1 MTNIFE
7 KVKDQV
13 KIAEAVSLFG
23 LQLNSRDKCHC
34 PFHREKTPS
43 FSIDRKNNIFTC
55 FGCGE
60 SGDVIAFASKMKDVE
75 PLEGAKFLAEA
86 FHIDIEDCP
95 KRQSI
100 KEYLTQCIRDV
111 GQTDYFSRRGLTAA
125 TIKTYCLGYDVTRYQ
140 YIKLK
145 VWNLIQLK

>member
-1 MTNIFE
+1 
-7 KVKDQV
+7 
-13 KIAEAVSLFG
+13 
-23 LQLNSRDKCHC
+23 
-34 PFHREKTPS
+34 
-43 FSIDRKNNIFTC
+43 
-55 FGCGE
+55 
-60 SGDVIAFASKMKDVE
+60 MKDVE

>member
-1 MTNIFE
+1 MTDIFE

-43 FSIDRKNNIFTC
+43 FSVDRKNNIFTC

-60 SGDVIAFASKMKDVE
+60 TGDVIAFAAKMKDVE
-75 PLEGAKFLAEA
+75 PLEGAKFLAET
-86 FHIDIEDCP
+86 FHD
-95 KRQSI
+95 QSKHNTLRHAQNI
-100 KEYLTQCIRDV
+100 PLP
-111 GQTDYFSRRGLTAA
+111 
-125 TIKTYCLGYDVTRYQ
+125 
-140 YIKLK
+140 
-145 VWNLIQLK
+145 NLSFL